1 MNSSKAKVPY
11 PNAAAVI
18 QQISIATK
26 GERCIF
32 RGEPVIY
39 KYPFSS
45 ALFRQLKE
53 ENATARGIPS
63 LIRGRQN
70 KLIEMIRSYKEE
82 GDSDL
87 ERLVAYQH
95 KGGKTN
101 LLDFTG
107 NVHIALFFACRN
119 ENHMEDDGWLIVKSK
134 KAFRELTSESSLS
147 DDEAVLLTPPGHLKR
162 ARDQRAV
169 LLHIPEGFLPF
180 EAEETIVIKAAWKQE
195 ILEYLKNSHDISY
208 ETIYD
213 DMLGIIEVLNQE
225 EGRKRGDTQPSTD
238 LKGFAK
244 PRDKKEALT
253 LEYYL
258 RLLMAA
264 STEHYNDL
272 LNSYAVALIESFTKT
287 LKRNPQDPET
297 YYNRAFVYQS
307 RPSPNYKMAL
317 KDYNRAIEL
326 NPDYAE
332 AYNNRGK
339 VYSEIFP
346 PEYENAMKNYNR
358 AIELNP
364 DYAEAYDNRG
374 ATYIK
379 KTDPD
384 YDAAIS
390 DYSRAMELNPDYVE
404 AYNNRGNAYTKKPN
418 PDYDLAISDYTRA
431 IELNPDYAEA
441 YNNRGSAYINKLN
454 PDYDAAISDCNRA
467 IELNPDYAEAYNNR
481 GKVYSAMSPPDYE
494 KALMD
499 YGRVI
504 ELNPGYA
511 EVYNNRGSAYSE
523 MSPPDYEKA
532 LMDYGRAI
540 ELKPDLAVPYNNRGN
555 AYSEMSPPDYD
566 KAISDY
572 NRAIELD
579 PELAIAYSNR
589 GNVYA
594 KKKDYDKAISDYNRA
609 IELDPKHAIAYSNR
623 GVSYFAKPEK
633 DYERVLRDLNQALKL
648 NPHLAKT
655 YFLRGTVSAILKD
668 YASARNDYHTALKE
682 DSAIAN
688 YPMHFE
694 LAKSLT
700 SGEDKDSRPGLLRER
715 TNH

>member
-1 MNSSKAKVPY
+1 MSSSKTKNPY

-18 QQISIATK
+18 QQISIATR

-39 KYPFSS
+39 RYPFSS

-53 ENATARGIPS
+53 ENPTEESIPS
-63 LIRGRQN
+63 LIRGSQN
-70 KLIEMIRSYKEE
+70 KLIEKIRSYKEE

-107 NVHIALFFACRN
+107 NVHIALFFACSN
-119 ENHMEDDGWLIVKSK
+119 ESHKEDDGWLIVKPK
-134 KAFRELTSESSLS
+134 KAFRELTSESELS

-180 EAEETIVIKAAWKQE
+180 ETGETIVIKAAWKQE
-195 ILEYLKNSHDISY
+195 ILEYLKNGHDISY

-225 EGRKRGDTQPSTD
+225 EGRKRGAIRSNTD
-238 LKGFAK
+238 LRGFAK
-244 PRDKKEALT
+244 PRDKVEAFT
-253 LEYYL
+253 VENYL
-258 RLLMAA
+258 RLLMAS
-264 STEHYNDL
+264 STEHYSDL
-272 LNSYAVALIESFTKT
+272 LNSYAIALIKSFTET
-287 LKRNPQDPET
+287 LKHNPQDTET

-307 RPSPNYKMAL
+307 KANPDYKMAL
-317 KDYNRAIEL
+317 RDYGRAIELDPDYVEAYNNRGKVYSEISPPDYKMALMDYGRAIELNPDYAEAYNNRGATHVKKTDPDYDAAILDYNRAIELNPSYAEAYNNRGATHVKKTDPDYDAAISDYNRAIELNPHYAEAYSNRGNAYREKPNPDYAKAILDCSRAIEL

-339 VYSEIFP
+339 VYSEI
-346 PEYENAMKNYNR
+346 
-358 AIELNP
+358 
-364 DYAEAYDNRG
+364 
-374 ATYIK
+374 
-379 KTDPD
+379 
-384 YDAAIS
+384 
-390 DYSRAMELNPDYVE
+390 
-404 AYNNRGNAYTKKPN
+404 
-418 PDYDLAISDYTRA
+418 
-431 IELNPDYAEA
+431 
-441 YNNRGSAYINKLN
+441 
-454 PDYDAAISDCNRA
+454 
-467 IELNPDYAEAYNNR
+467 
-481 GKVYSAMSPPDYE
+481 SPPDYE

-499 YGRVI
+499 YGRAI

-511 EVYNNRGSAYSE
+511 GVYNNRGNVYSE

-540 ELKPDLAVPYNNRGN
+540 ELD
-555 AYSEMSPPDYD
+555 PDY
-566 KAISDY
+566 ASG
-572 NRAIELD
+572 
-579 PELAIAYSNR
+579 YSNR

-594 KKKDYDKAISDYNRA
+594 AKKDYDKAISDYNRA
-609 IELDPKHAIAYSNR
+609 IELNPELAIAYSNRGNVYAAKKDYDKAISDYNRAIELNPELAIAYNNR

-655 YFLRGTVSAILKD
+655 YFLRGTVSAILKN
-668 YASARNDYHTALKE
+668 YTSARNDYHTALKK

-700 SGEDKDSRPGLLRER
+700 FGEDKDATSNLLRER